1 MPPTS
6 THTDFAPVSYTAE
19 KILQKRA
26 FYTSIPRA
34 KEMAEALGVHWRVS
48 PVRAL
53 LRRLVW
59 GDVRAGRY
67 IQFRYEALSQALTA
81 HDGQGV
87 VEIAAGYSTRGLDER
102 DRREIYVETDLQDLI
117 AQKPGLVR
125 RIAGEPPANHH
136 FRAVDVCNAADMDGL
151 AELLDAQ
158 GLQRPL
164 AIVHEG
170 LLPYLDDREKAR
182 ARDHIA
188 ALLRRCSPQGVWIT
202 TDFSERD
209 EVDSFFQ
216 RLLTR
221 RLVQRTQRRFHRFA
235 DDADVHTFL
244 LAGGL
249 VGEKLPNGRAGDP
262 DAAVRASAE
271 NLRAWRIRLR
281 G

>member
-170 LLPYLDDREKAR
+170 LL
-182 ARDHIA
+182 
-188 ALLRRCSPQGVWIT
+188 RRCSPQGVWIT

>member
-67 IQFRYEALSQALTA
+67 IQFRYEALSQALAA

-87 VEIAAGYSTRGLDER
+87 VEIAAGYSTRGLDECG
-102 DRREIYVETDLQDLI
+102 RREIYVESDLEDLI

-125 RIAGEPPANHH
+125 RIVGEPAANHH
-136 FRAVDVCNAADMDGL
+136 FRAVDVCNRDDMHGL
-151 AELLDAQ
+151 AEWIDSQRLA
-158 GLQRPL
+158 RPL

-170 LLPYLDDREKAR
+170 LLPYLDDAEKAR

-188 ALLRRCSPQGVWIT
+188 DLLRRCSPQGVWVT

-209 EVDSFFQ
+209 EVDSLFQ

-221 RLVQRTQRRFHRFA
+221 RLVQQTQRRFHRFA
-235 DDADVHTFL
+235 DDAGVHAFL
-244 LAGGL
+244 AGGGL
-249 VGEKLPNGRAGDP
+249 VGEKLPNLRAGDA
-262 DAAVRASAE
+262 DAGVRASAE